1 MWGKAG
7 KQCCGDCRSIVAG
20 PIETPAPPEPAALF
34 EAVWSA
40 PHDVGARQVL
50 ADALI
55 EREDPRGRFLAL
67 ELEGGPAARAE
78 AQALLE
84 AHGNAWYGSWFHH
97 WDALVHEAGFPVEVR
112 VDRAIRRT
120 RSLRDAPIWLTP
132 AAEGGLRGPLC
143 AGLASSRRSPRPGST
158 CAGFPAMR
166 GARTC

>member
-20 PIETPAPPEPAALF
+20 PLETAEPPEPAALF

-40 PHDVGARQVL
+40 PEDMGPRRVL
-50 ADALI
+50 ADALL

-67 ELEGGPAARAE
+67 ELEGGPDAHEAAL
-78 AQALLE
+78 ALLE
-84 AHGNAWYGSWFHH
+84 AHGNAWYGPWFRH

-120 RSLRDAPIWLTP
+120 RSLRDAPIWPTVRRLVVVGGP
-132 AAEGGLRGPLC
+132 PGEEAEGRLVRLLADPALAAVERVPGP
-143 AGLASSRRSPRPGST
+143 S
-158 CAGFPAMR
+158 
-166 GARTC
+166 